1 MKVILR
7 HRNHGLHENVKE
19 AVLPGTFGDYA
30 VPKDEEF
37 STPDDWRIDEDKL
50 IAALPEGFLP
60 VPPYRIL
67 LAVEDEF
74 GGTGQ
79 VGLSRFRNW
88 AKYFDAY
95 CLNLV
100 KTEEPEKESP
110 AEAAQ
115 AVSKAREKVKLKP
128 VIEGVKRDAEM
139 MAAVHAAIAEL
150 VALEDDVKDEEYE
163 EAVERTKAALGE
175 LDYSQLKE
183 AENAAIAL
191 SMIISDLCHEKEEQN

>member
-1 MKVILR
+1 AGEPRGLARRHRGGRTVPRPPARRAAEDHARDPRPERDRDRGPAQRGPGAPGERRRERVKVILR
-7 HRNHGLHENVKE
+7 HRHHGLHENVKE

-37 STPDDWRIDEDKL
+37 STPDDWRIDEEKL

-67 LAVEDEF
+67 LAVEDEY

-95 CLNLV
+95 CLSLM
-100 KTEEPEKESP
+100 KTEEPEKESS

-115 AVSKAREKVKLKP
+115 AVSKAWGKLKP
-128 VIEGVKRDAEM
+128 VIGGVKRDAEM
-139 MAAVHAAIAEL
+139 MAAVHAAI
-150 VALEDDVKDEEYE
+150 
-163 EAVERTKAALGE
+163 
-175 LDYSQLKE
+175 
-183 AENAAIAL
+183 
-191 SMIISDLCHEKEEQN
+191 